1 MQLCNLES
9 CVVGLVIRTLVK
21 TERWA
26 RKTPVVREVVWCLL
40 HDVADRTRARR
51 GLCLGHVGVRCR
63 CVGVAVETAAAGGR
77 AAIADGG
84 CPFGGRNGGQ

>member
-1 MQLCNLES
+1 MTVEDRES
-9 CVVGLVIRTLVK
+9 YRDRCSYATSSRVWWVIRTLVK

-51 GLCLGHVGVRCR
+51 GLCLGHVGVRCI
-63 CVGVAVETAAAGGR
+63 GV
-77 AAIADGG
+77 
-84 CPFGGRNGGQ
+84 